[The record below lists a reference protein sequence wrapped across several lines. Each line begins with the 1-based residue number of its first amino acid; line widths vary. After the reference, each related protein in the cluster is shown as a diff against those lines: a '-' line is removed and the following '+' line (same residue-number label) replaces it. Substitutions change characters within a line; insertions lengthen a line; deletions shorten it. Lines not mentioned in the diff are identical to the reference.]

1 MQSQRL
7 RHCKVRRFVEVLTS
21 DSAEGPVGG
30 SAQAVGGPFDKEGAI
45 GKQFTS
51 EGAVGGAVDAT
62 LGEKKDPAGEFTSKG
77 SVGKQFNRMLSPS
90 VLGCKRGANV

>member
-1 MQSQRL
+1 MRDAFFE
-7 RHCKVRRFVEVLTS
+7 KVLTS
-21 DSAEGPVGG
+21 ALAEGPVGG

-45 GKQFTS
+45 GKQFTNK
-51 EGAVGGAVDAT
+51 GAVGGAVDSA

-90 VLGCKRGANV
+90 VLGRQRSANV